1 MNFPP
6 FDFAAMNEA
15 AVREEIVAP
24 LLRHLGYRSTTV
36 NNIIHEHNLSYRKLQ
51 LGRKN
56 PAKDP
61 PLRGRA
67 DYICVAGGQVRWT
80 SEAKPPS
87 EELDLDSREQ
97 AWTYANHP
105 QVRAVYF
112 VLTNGRRFELYQ
124 TNRGADSAPVFSC
137 TYEDLPAR
145 LLSIENLLK
154 PSSVL
159 RDNKAQELDTLPAL
173 AEGLRSS
180 ARVASGWMSIEA
192 LEPHIQQF
200 LGMTYTITDGM
211 VKRAVDGTI
220 HAELHTQV
228 PFEKLQSLNKEI
240 GVDQLHMVSTANTL
254 STDESSP
261 TTFSS
266 CVQVTIPAGSVI
278 QDIVRWRDW
287 TLPVGLSFRYVS
299 IATGTLKGDVFS
311 GSFEGYMTSEVPLPI
326 VVVMLGKFELRLA

>member
-1 MNFPP
+1 MEFPS

-15 AVREEIVAP
+15 AVREEVVAP
-24 LLRHLGYRSTTV
+24 LLRYLGYRSTTV

-80 SEAKPPS
+80 IEAKPPS
-87 EELDLDSREQ
+87 EELDLVSREQ

-105 QVRAVYF
+105 EVRAVYF
-112 VLTNGRRFELYQ
+112 VLTNGRMFELYQ
-124 TNRGADSAPVFSC
+124 TNRGADSAPVFTC
-137 TYEDLPAR
+137 TYDDLPER
-145 LLSIENLLK
+145 LTSIENLLK

-159 RDNKAQELDTLPAL
+159 RDNRAQELDTLPAL

-180 ARVASGWMSIEA
+180 ARVSGWMRIETI
-192 LEPHIQQF
+192 EPHIQQF
-200 LGMTYTITDGM
+200 VGLTHTITDGM
-211 VKRAVDGTI
+211 VERAVDGTI
-220 HAELHTQV
+220 HATLHTQV
-228 PFEKLQSLNKEI
+228 PFEKLQSLNKDL
-240 GVDQLHMVSTANTL
+240 GVDLLHMVSTAKTL
-254 STDESSP
+254 STDESVP
-261 TTFSS
+261 TTFSNS
-266 CVQVTIPAGSVI
+266 VLVAVPAGAVI

-287 TLPVGLSFRYVS
+287 TLPLPLNFRSVS

-311 GSFEGYMTSEVPLPI
+311 GSFEGYMTGEVPLPI
-326 VVVMLGKFELRLA
+326 SLVLQGKFELRLA